1 MPSKNT
7 RLRRRRERRR
17 QRSNE
22 QARAMRNEM
31 AMRRRSLSTAT
42 VEEQSKTKQ
51 AESSRKN
58 AAKPREAPN
67 PVDMVHEAAV
77 KAKAMKPKTVEGLK
91 QPAKHVVAK
100 VSIVVMAILVLLGM
114 VITGIF

>member
-1 MPSKNT
+1 MPSKST
-7 RLRRRRERRR
+7 RLKRRRERRR

-22 QARAMRNEM
+22 QARALRNEM
-31 AMRRRSLSTAT
+31 AMRRRSSSVT
-42 VEEQSKTKQ
+42 VEEPSGPKQ
-51 AESSRKN
+51 AESSRKT

>member
-1 MPSKNT
+1 MPSKST

-17 QRSNE
+17 QQSNE
-22 QARAMRNEM
+22 QARALRNEM
-31 AMRRRSLSTAT
+31 AMRRRSSSVT
-42 VEEQSKTKQ
+42 VEEPSEPKQ
-51 AESSRKN
+51 AKSSRKT
-58 AAKPREAPN
+58 AAKSRDATN

-77 KAKAMKPKTVEGLK
+77 KAKSMKPKADEGTE

>member
-1 MPSKNT
+1 MPSKST

-22 QARAMRNEM
+22 QARALRNEM
-31 AMRRRSLSTAT
+31 AMRRRSSSVT
-42 VEEQSKTKQ
+42 VEESSGPKQ
-51 AESSRKN
+51 PESSRKTE
-58 AAKPREAPN
+58 AKPREAPN

-77 KAKAMKPKTVEGLK
+77 KAKSMKPKTAEGTE

>member
-1 MPSKNT
+1 
-7 RLRRRRERRR
+7 
-17 QRSNE
+17 
-22 QARAMRNEM
+22 MRNEM

-51 AESSRKN
+51 AEPSKKN
-58 AAKPREAPN
+58 MAKPN

-77 KAKAMKPKTVEGLK
+77 KAKSMKPKAVEGTE

-114 VITGIF
+114 VITGVF

>member
-1 MPSKNT
+1 
-7 RLRRRRERRR
+7 
-17 QRSNE
+17 
-22 QARAMRNEM
+22 M
-31 AMRRRSLSTAT
+31 AMRRRSSSAT
-42 VEEQSKTKQ
+42 VEEPSEPKQ
-51 AESSRKN
+51 AESSKKTV
-58 AAKPREAPN
+58 AKPREATN

-114 VITGIF
+114 VITGVF

>member
-1 MPSKNT
+1 MPSKST

-17 QRSNE
+17 RQSNE
-22 QARAMRNEM
+22 QARALRNEM
-31 AMRRRSLSTAT
+31 AMRRRSSSVT
-42 VEEQSKTKQ
+42 VEEPSEPKQ
-51 AESSRKN
+51 TESSKKTVT
-58 AAKPREAPN
+58 KPRETTN

-114 VITGIF
+114 VITGVF

>member
-1 MPSKNT
+1 MPSKST

-17 QRSNE
+17 QQNNE
-22 QARAMRNEM
+22 QARALRNEI
-31 AMRRRSLSTAT
+31 AMRRRSSSVT
-42 VEEQSKTKQ
+42 VEKPSEPKQ
-51 AESSRKN
+51 AKSSRKT
-58 AAKPREAPN
+58 AAKSREAPN

-77 KAKAMKPKTVEGLK
+77 KAKSMKPKTDEGTK

>member
-1 MPSKNT
+1 MPSKST

-58 AAKPREAPN
+58 AAKPSEAPN

-77 KAKAMKPKTVEGLK
+77 KAKSMKPKAAEGTE

>member
-1 MPSKNT
+1 MPSKST

-22 QARAMRNEM
+22 QARSLRNKM
-31 AMRRRSLSTAT
+31 AMRRRSSSTAT
-42 VEEQSKTKQ
+42 VEEPSEPKQ
-51 AESSRKN
+51 AESSRKT
-58 AAKPREAPN
+58 AAKSREKPN

-77 KAKAMKPKTVEGLK
+77 KAKSMKPKAAEGTE

-114 VITGIF
+114 VITGVF